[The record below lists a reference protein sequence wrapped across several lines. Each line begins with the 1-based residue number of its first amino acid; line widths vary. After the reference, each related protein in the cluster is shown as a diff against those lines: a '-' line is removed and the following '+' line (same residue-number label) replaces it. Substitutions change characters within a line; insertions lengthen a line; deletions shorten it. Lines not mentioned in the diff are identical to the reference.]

1 MGMRI
6 GNEVGRGLVKK
17 IKNDQPIFP
26 LLDSTRAGSE
36 IRRRREGVKAIPLD
50 GWQFLLAW

>member
-1 MGMRI
+1 MRI
-6 GNEVGRGLVKK
+6 GDEVGRGLVKK

-26 LLDSTRAGSE
+26 LLDSPRAGSE